1 MTACISVK
9 DGRLVT
15 PVTDSH
21 KKFDLTDRE
30 LMQRVGSRLKPYG
43 KRILCA
49 LSLLVLSVP
58 FINFH
63 PMIWGFV
70 ADALIDQ
77 TLTVNVLLC
86 WLLVMSVSY
95 LIGIVAQGVQSY
107 LLEKT
112 GQAFVRDI
120 RLELFRKFED
130 QSLGYHRDC
139 SSGELVTRITSDVD
153 AMEQSVLQGLT
164 ALLEEIVTFIFVV
177 SMVIWISPLVGLAS
191 ILPLAFA
198 FIFINKYN
206 RKVKAVYAGVRYK
219 LGGIGSFVQNRLA
232 GVLVTKSFGREAEE
246 TAAFQKN
253 ADSFYQSSIQA
264 SRLRNTFFP
273 MVSLLGF
280 VNNVI
285 MLGLGGWLILSGSP
299 YFTLG
304 ALLAYRGFWWRLQSP
319 IRTIAQTSDILQRAR
334 AAANRIM
341 ELLDQPI
348 AITDRKHSQALA
360 DCEGRIEFD
369 RVFFGYH
376 AKHSI
381 LKGVSFAIPAG
392 EFVAIAGGS
401 GAGKSTLLNLIPRFY
416 EVNDGSIRVDGVDL
430 RSLTMKGL
438 RRQIGYVGQDHYLFD
453 GTVRENLVYGSPE
466 ATEAEVIQAAI
477 KANAHAFISS
487 LRDGYRT
494 HVGQN
499 GVKLSGGQRQRL
511 SLARAFLTAPRVLL
525 LDEPTA
531 SVEPESEA
539 LIHDAIIER
548 TQSGHGS
555 TILVTHRVD
564 LLRKA
569 PRILFLDQ
577 GVLAADGTHEALV
590 KNCPSYADAYHRW
603 QVQDAA
609 RQASG

>member
-1 MTACISVK
+1 
-9 DGRLVT
+9 
-15 PVTDSH
+15 
-21 KKFDLTDRE
+21 
-30 LMQRVGSRLKPYG
+30 
-43 KRILCA
+43 
-49 LSLLVLSVP
+49 
-58 FINFH
+58 
-63 PMIWGFV
+63 MIWGFV

-77 TLTVNVLLC
+77 TLTVNVLLW

-130 QSLGYHRDC
+130 QSLGYHRDR

-219 LGGIGSFVQNRLA
+219 LGGIGSFVQDRLA

-348 AITDRKHSQALA
+348 AITDRKHAQAL
-360 DCEGRIEFD
+360 DHCEGRIEFD

-376 AKHSI
+376 AEHSI

-392 EFVAIAGGS
+392 DFVAIAGGS

-416 EVNDGSIRVDGVDL
+416 EVDGGSIRVDGVDL
-430 RSLTMKGL
+430 RSLTMKSL

-453 GTVRENLVYGSPE
+453 GTVGENLVYGSPE

-477 KANAHAFISS
+477 MANAHAFISS
-487 LRDGYRT
+487 LPEGYQT

-511 SLARAFLTAPRVLL
+511 SLARAFLTAPTVLL

-569 PRILFLDQ
+569 PRILFVDQ
-577 GVLAADGTHEALV
+577 GVLAGDGTHEALV
-590 KNCPSYADAYHRW
+590 KTCVSYADAYHRW